1 MFCLVRSNLPMCTNS
16 FTWGDWQFL
25 KAIVQSPWIAF
36 WKCGRML
43 FSVYVHHRL
52 LAKGSLLVWK
62 TREVWM
68 ALWWKF
74 SHTALQ
80 VRNIKCALCSVI
92 NLLSSNNMSFVET
105 ITTNHNWSRAWIT
118 TTVMTSTLRPLTLSH
133 SQIPTIVI
141 LYFHAQ
147 SMATHLF
154 LLTVILDPWMT
165 WCQPS
170 RPVSPALGVL
180 IN

>member
-16 FTWGDWQFL
+16 FTWCDWQFL
-25 KAIVQSPWIAF
+25 KAIAQSPWIAF

-43 FSVYVHHRL
+43 FSVYVHHRF

-74 SHTALQ
+74 SHAALQ

-92 NLLSSNNMSFVET
+92 NLLSSNKMSFVET
-105 ITTNHNWSRAWIT
+105 ITTNHNWSRAWINYDDSDDLNSE
-118 TTVMTSTLRPLTLSH
+118 TSDFEPLPDPNHCDPLFPCSEHGNTLISSDSH
-133 SQIPTIVI
+133 PGSLDDLMP
-141 LYFHAQ
+141 AQ
-147 SMATHLF
+147 SAS
-154 LLTVILDPWMT
+154 
-165 WCQPS
+165 QS
-170 RPVSPALGVL
+170 SPGS